1 MIITFFNTGF
11 DVTKNGVYENLETY
25 LATRMVKS
33 YEYKHIDPALTITIK
48 LPLSSHQ
55 FDKSAIGD
63 YVEVDDDGPL
73 YYYYVMNMKW
83 KGKETLEVSLGLDTL
98 NTFWKQISNS
108 LTAETHITRRFK
120 DRFTSVDNLAYA
132 VVDPVAE
139 EFNSVPMI
147 RRKMTAVNPT
157 SSRKW
162 NLVYLTEYSSSENL
176 SENPVNCY
184 AIPSESVQVPT
195 GATGNVIWPAST
207 FGLNIVYAMSKAF
220 NKGDTFILYNAAG
233 SASTYTIGDTY
244 QGAFFVRSENGYVGV
259 WVLNSSDD
267 LVSIGSAD
275 KITFTTCKQIYRQPW
290 TRGDEGLHPSAIT
303 NETPVAVNAGESI
316 TVLTNFNTWYA
327 ANKTDSRLVK
337 IRELPYAPFKETYK
351 NNQLVIPSGWE
362 LSPLGLKFTATT
374 FGSYQLIYRYGTE
387 LPQVLK
393 EDIKEGTLANIEYET
408 KLYNSSYCTNKYIY
422 DTNTWVQRFEL
433 NTSHDGESEGLGIN
447 FKVSD
452 GMDNGMVFY
461 FESAQTCET
470 DFGEYMVID
479 KNTDKPYFT
488 NEYLNYIRYGKY
500 VDEKAA
506 AFNTASTVV
515 SSTGSI
521 ATTIASTAFGFAT
534 SGLAGAGVG
543 AAIGAAVGITTAAI
557 SIAKTVA
564 TAHDS
569 INAKIDSYTHQASSV
584 SGTSDVSLFN
594 YYSGNKLLRVQYTPR
609 DDIKQMLWRYF
620 YLYGYACD
628 EYAIPYFHNRHYVD
642 YIKCEPVFSGDMI
655 WNDFLDDIKQRMGIG
670 YRVFHFVN
678 NTYDLHLQYE
688 NWETALW
695 EWSQA

>member
-1 MIITFFNTGF
+1 MILTFFNTGF
-11 DVTKNGVYENLETY
+11 DVTKNGVYENLQAY
-25 LATRMVKS
+25 LATHKVQS
-33 YEYKHIDPALTITIK
+33 YEYKHIDPALTITVK

-63 YVEVDDDGPL
+63 YVEVDDDGTL

-120 DRFTSVDNLAYA
+120 DRFNIVGMAAYS
-132 VVDPVAE
+132 VVDPIAE
-139 EFNSVPMI
+139 EFNSVPMV
-147 RRKMTAVNPT
+147 RRQMTTVNPA

-162 NLVYLTEYSSSENL
+162 NLVYLTEYTSSESL
-176 SENPVNCY
+176 SDNPVNCY
-184 AIPSESVQVPT
+184 AIPSDSVQVPT
-195 GATGNVIWPAST
+195 GATGDVTWSAST
-207 FGLNIVYAMSKAF
+207 FGLNIVYAMSEAF
-220 NKGDTFILYNAAG
+220 NAGDTFIIYNAAG
-233 SASTYTIGDTY
+233 SPLTYTIGDTY
-244 QGAFFVRSENGYVGV
+244 RGAFFVRSESDYVGV

-267 LVSIGSAD
+267 PVSLGSAS
-275 KITFTTCKQIYRQPW
+275 KVTFTTCKQIYRQPW
-290 TRGDEGLHPSAIT
+290 TRGEEGLHASAIT
-303 NETPVAVNAGESI
+303 NETPVAINAGESI

-327 ANKTDSRLVK
+327 ANKTDGRLVK

-362 LSPLGLKFTATT
+362 LSPLGLKFTGTT
-374 FGSYQLIYRYGTE
+374 FGSYQLFYRHTLE
-387 LPQVLK
+387 LPQLLK
-393 EDIKEGTLANIEYET
+393 SDIEEGTSANIEYET
-408 KLYNSSYCTNKYIY
+408 KLYNSSYYTDKYVY
-422 DTNTWVQRFEL
+422 DTNTWVQRLEL
-433 NTSHDGESEGLGIN
+433 NTNYDEGSEDLAIN

-461 FESAQTCET
+461 FESSQASET

-500 VDEKAA
+500 VDEKAVGFNRA
-506 AFNTASTVV
+506 ATVASSLGSIASTV
-515 SSTGSI
+515 
-521 ATTIASTAFGFAT
+521 ASTAFGIA
-534 SGLAGAGVG
+534 AGFQGGGPVG
-543 AAIGAAVGITTAAI
+543 AIIGGAVGIITAAV

-564 TAHDS
+564 TDRDS

-628 EYAIPYFHNRHYVD
+628 EYAIPCFQNRHYVD

-655 WNDFLDDIKQRMGIG
+655 WNDFLDDIKQRMQLG

-688 NWETALW
+688 NWETTLW
-695 EWSQA
+695 TWSHA